1 MRAAIL
7 NGSNVVVRVVM
18 LDSLS
23 QIPGSINGT
32 GADVGDT
39 WDGATFVRPQ
49 KTLAQAKRD
58 ARDALAVRLIRAEQ
72 SSFAFQTGRVVADA
86 AMLSRIAI
94 LALRAQRAIA
104 DSEAITVRIALEDGS
119 TLNLNRQEMLDLAK
133 AAGDHFIAC
142 SANART
148 LRQAINA
155 AATLAEVYA
164 VDIESGWPA

>member
-1 MRAAIL
+1 MATRFVNGVPVEMSPAEEAVFEAA
-7 NGSNVVVRVVM
+7 RT
-18 LDSLS
+18 
-23 QIPGSINGT
+23 P
-32 GADVGDT
+32 
-39 WDGATFVRPQ
+39 
-49 KTLAQAKRD
+49 TLAQAKRA
-58 ARDALAVRLIRAEQ
+58 AREALAARLIRAEQ
-72 SSFAFQTGRVVADA
+72 SSFVFQTGRVVADA

-104 DSEAITVRIALEDGS
+104 DSETITVRIALEDGS

-155 AATLAEVYA
+155 ANSLAEVYA
-164 VDIESGWPA
+164 VGIESGWPS

>member
-1 MRAAIL
+1 MATRFVDGVPVEMSPAEEAVFEAA
-7 NGSNVVVRVVM
+7 RT
-18 LDSLS
+18 
-23 QIPGSINGT
+23 P
-32 GADVGDT
+32 
-39 WDGATFVRPQ
+39 
-49 KTLAQAKRD
+49 TLAQAKRA
-58 ARDALAVRLIRAEQ
+58 AREALAARLIRAEQ
-72 SSFAFQTGRVVADA
+72 SSFVFQTGRVVADA

-104 DSEAITVRIALEDGS
+104 DSETITVRIALEDGS

-155 AATLAEVYA
+155 ANSLAEVYA
-164 VDIESGWPA
+164 VDIESGWPS

>member
-1 MRAAIL
+1 MATRFVDGVPVEMSPAEEAVFEAA
-7 NGSNVVVRVVM
+7 RT
-18 LDSLS
+18 
-23 QIPGSINGT
+23 P
-32 GADVGDT
+32 
-39 WDGATFVRPQ
+39 
-49 KTLAQAKRD
+49 TLAQAKRA
-58 ARDALAVRLIRAEQ
+58 AREALAARLIRAEQ
-72 SSFAFQTGRVVADA
+72 SSFVFQTGRVVADA

-104 DSEAITVRIALEDGS
+104 DSETITVRIALEDGS

-155 AATLAEVYA
+155 ANSLAEVYA
-164 VDIESGWPA
+164 VGIESGWPS